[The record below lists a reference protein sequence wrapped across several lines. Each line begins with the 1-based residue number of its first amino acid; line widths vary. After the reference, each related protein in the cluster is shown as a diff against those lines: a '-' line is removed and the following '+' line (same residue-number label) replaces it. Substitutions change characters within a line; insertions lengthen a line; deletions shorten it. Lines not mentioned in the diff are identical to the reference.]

1 MNLDQF
7 NFKRRVADVLETP
20 EKPYQKKVREGE
32 CIGLDVHPLL
42 KSKHYS
48 VKNINVN
55 EFVYIFHKL
64 EASATQRRVKAPAVK
79 PVKRTMAM
87 YQPRRNNMSM
97 RMRMRRWLRSK

>member
-1 MNLDQF
+1 MNLVDQF
-7 NFKRRVADVLETP
+7 NFKRKVGTPEKPYQDVLETP
-20 EKPYQKKVREGE
+20 EKPYPKKVREGE

-64 EASATQRRVKAPAVK
+64 EASATQRRVKAPAVIVIRIAIVIVR
-79 PVKRTMAM
+79 VKV
-87 YQPRRNNMSM
+87 
-97 RMRMRRWLRSK
+97 

>member
-1 MNLDQF
+1 MNLVDQF

-20 EKPYQKKVREGE
+20 EKPYPKKVREGE

-64 EASATQRRVKAPAVK
+64 EASATQRRVKAPAVIVIRIAIVIVR
-79 PVKRTMAM
+79 VKV
-87 YQPRRNNMSM
+87 
-97 RMRMRRWLRSK
+97 